1 MRPGKRGGFNLTFP
15 YTFKILNF
23 IFVMVRGRGGGT
35 EKIILFMFYGGG
47 GGGVMKISSIFGG
60 GVSNRT
66 SFRGHFYAILGPLLS
81 SLYIIQNGDILG
93 VAQISVL
100 FIYLIYF

>member
-1 MRPGKRGGFNLTFP
+1 MGDRKN
-15 YTFKILNF
+15 NF
-23 IFVMVRGRGGGT
+23 IYVLWGGG
-35 EKIILFMFYGGG
+35 L
-47 GGGVMKISSIFGG
+47 MKISSIFGGG

-81 SLYIIQNGDILG
+81 SLYRIQNGDILG

-100 FIYLIYF
+100 FIYLFIFKLKMRQV

>member
-1 MRPGKRGGFNLTFP
+1 MGGQKN
-15 YTFKILNF
+15 NF
-23 IFVMVRGRGGGT
+23 IYV
-35 EKIILFMFYGGG
+35 LWG
-47 GGGVMKISSIFGG
+47 GGGVMKISSIFGGG

-81 SLYIIQNGDILG
+81 SLYRIQNGDILG

-100 FIYLIYF
+100 FIYLFIFKLKMRQV

>member
-1 MRPGKRGGFNLTFP
+1 
-15 YTFKILNF
+15 
-23 IFVMVRGRGGGT
+23 
-35 EKIILFMFYGGG
+35 
-47 GGGVMKISSIFGG
+47 MKISSIFGG

-81 SLYIIQNGDILG
+81 SLYRIQNGDILG

-100 FIYLIYF
+100 FIYLFIFKLKMRKFDMLILKPCTDGSTNIPHP

>member
-1 MRPGKRGGFNLTFP
+1 
-15 YTFKILNF
+15 
-23 IFVMVRGRGGGT
+23 MVRGWGGGT

-47 GGGVMKISSIFGG
+47 VVMKISSILGG

-81 SLYIIQNGDILG
+81 SLYRIQNGDILG

-100 FIYLIYF
+100 FIYLFIFKLKMRQV

>member
-1 MRPGKRGGFNLTFP
+1 M
-15 YTFKILNF
+15 
-23 IFVMVRGRGGGT
+23 RGRGGGT
-35 EKIILFMFYGGG
+35 EKIILFMFYGR
-47 GGGVMKISSIFGG
+47 VMKISSIFGGGG

-81 SLYIIQNGDILG
+81 SLYRIQNGDILG

-100 FIYLIYF
+100 FIYLFVFKLKMRQV

>member
-47 GGGVMKISSIFGG
+47 GGVIKISSILGG
-60 GVSNRT
+60 GVSN
-66 SFRGHFYAILGPLLS
+66 YL
-81 SLYIIQNGDILG
+81 
-93 VAQISVL
+93 L
-100 FIYLIYF
+100 FIYLFLN

>member
-1 MRPGKRGGFNLTFP
+1 M
-15 YTFKILNF
+15 
-23 IFVMVRGRGGGT
+23 RGRGGGT

-47 GGGVMKISSIFGG
+47 GGNEDFVDIWGGG

-81 SLYIIQNGDILG
+81 SLYRIQNGDILG

-100 FIYLIYF
+100 FIYLFIFKLKMRQV

>member
-1 MRPGKRGGFNLTFP
+1 MVRFYVFIGLIHVPCICDLVRGVRFNLTFP

-47 GGGVMKISSIFGG
+47 G
-60 GVSNRT
+60 
-66 SFRGHFYAILGPLLS
+66 
-81 SLYIIQNGDILG
+81 
-93 VAQISVL
+93 
-100 FIYLIYF
+100 

>member
-1 MRPGKRGGFNLTFP
+1 MRTGKRGGFNLTFP

-47 GGGVMKISSIFGG
+47 GGNEDFVDIWGG

-81 SLYIIQNGDILG
+81 SLYRIQNGDILG
-93 VAQISVL
+93 VAHFS
-100 FIYLIYF
+100 FIYLSIYF

>member
-1 MRPGKRGGFNLTFP
+1 
-15 YTFKILNF
+15 
-23 IFVMVRGRGGGT
+23 MVRGRGGGT
-35 EKIILFMFYGGG
+35 EKIILFMFYGG
-47 GGGVMKISSIFGG
+47 VMKISSIFGGG

-81 SLYIIQNGDILG
+81 SLYRIQNGDILG

-100 FIYLIYF
+100 FVYLFIFRLKMRQV

>member
-35 EKIILFMFYGGG
+35 EKIILFMFYEGGG
-47 GGGVMKISSIFGG
+47 NEDFVDIWGGGSRIGLV
-60 GVSNRT
+60 
-66 SFRGHFYAILGPLLS
+66 
-81 SLYIIQNGDILG
+81 LG
-93 VAQISVL
+93 VIFMQFWALS
-100 FIYLIYF
+100 

>member
-1 MRPGKRGGFNLTFP
+1 M
-15 YTFKILNF
+15 
-23 IFVMVRGRGGGT
+23 
-35 EKIILFMFYGGG
+35 GGG
-47 GGGVMKISSIFGG
+47 GGGGNEDFVDIWGGG

-81 SLYIIQNGDILG
+81 SLYRIQNGDILG

-100 FIYLIYF
+100 FIYLFIFKLKMRKFDMLILKPCTDGSTNIPHPWRITKL

>member
-47 GGGVMKISSIFGG
+47 GGVMKISSIFGG
-60 GVSNRT
+60 GGLES
-66 SFRGHFYAILGPLLS
+66 
-81 SLYIIQNGDILG
+81 D
-93 VAQISVL
+93 
-100 FIYLIYF
+100 

>member
-1 MRPGKRGGFNLTFP
+1 
-15 YTFKILNF
+15 
-23 IFVMVRGRGGGT
+23 
-35 EKIILFMFYGGG
+35 MFYGGG
-47 GGGVMKISSIFGG
+47 GGGNEDFVDIWGG

-81 SLYIIQNGDILG
+81 SLYRIHNGDILG

-100 FIYLIYF
+100 FIYLFTFKLKMRQV

>member
-1 MRPGKRGGFNLTFP
+1 MGGQKK
-15 YTFKILNF
+15 KI
-23 IFVMVRGRGGGT
+23 
-35 EKIILFMFYGGG
+35 FMFYG
-47 GGGVMKISSIFGG
+47 GGGVMKISSIFGGGG

-81 SLYIIQNGDILG
+81 SLYRIQNGDILG

-100 FIYLIYF
+100 FIYLFIFKLKMRQV

>member
-1 MRPGKRGGFNLTFP
+1 M
-15 YTFKILNF
+15 
-23 IFVMVRGRGGGT
+23 
-35 EKIILFMFYGGG
+35 GGG
-47 GGGVMKISSIFGG
+47 GGGNEDFVDIWGGG

-81 SLYIIQNGDILG
+81 SLYRIQNGDILG

-100 FIYLIYF
+100 FIYLFIFKLKMRQV